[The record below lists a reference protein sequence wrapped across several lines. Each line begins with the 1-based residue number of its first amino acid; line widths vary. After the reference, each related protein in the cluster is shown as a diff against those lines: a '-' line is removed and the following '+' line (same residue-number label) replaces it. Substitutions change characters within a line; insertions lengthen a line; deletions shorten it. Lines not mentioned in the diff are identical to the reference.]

1 MLLSMFFYIYG
12 GGASEV
18 CCGVII
24 IFLWILLCFV
34 LVLIIS
40 NRERISGQHHKFIL
54 IVLSSWPQLAVSQAM
69 PFQAGSQ
76 TAWKV
81 LNNLSVG
88 ALVKFKKRQ
97 QFLRFFIFRH

>member
-1 MLLSMFFYIYG
+1 MLLSKIFFYIYG

-54 IVLSSWPQLAVSQAM
+54 IVLSSWPQLAVSQSYAL
-69 PFQAGSQ
+69 PGRQSDSLAGVKQLVCWCFSQ
-76 TAWKV
+76 V
-81 LNNLSVG
+81 
-88 ALVKFKKRQ
+88 
-97 QFLRFFIFRH
+97 